1 MINKTVKR
9 FHTGRAFMKRLD
21 DFEPCSVAGRPYR
34 VVKRA
39 LDMVCAGLLL
49 AVLAIPLGVIALL
62 VRRDDGGR
70 VLFRQER
77 IGLGGKPFFMY
88 KFRTMKPGA
97 PSDVPS
103 RVQKESAYVTEVGRV
118 LRKYSLDELP
128 QLVNV
133 LKGDMSLV
141 GPRPLIVPER
151 DIHELRERFGVYSV
165 RPGLTGLAQI
175 HGRDSL
181 GAREKVLWDVT
192 YLHHFGL
199 WTDLSILLQTVPQ
212 VLGGSGGETK
222 NTRERKK

>member
-1 MINKTVKR
+1 
-9 FHTGRAFMKRLD
+9 MKRLD
-21 DFEPCSVAGRPYR
+21 DFVPCSVAGRPYQG
-34 VVKRA
+34 VKRA

-62 VRRDDGGR
+62 VRWDDGGK
-70 VLFRQER
+70 VLFCQER

-88 KFRTMKPGA
+88 KFRTMRPGA
-97 PSDVPS
+97 PSSVPS
-103 RVQKESAYVTEVGRV
+103 RAQNEPDHVTKVGRV

-141 GPRPLIVPER
+141 GPRPLIVQER
-151 DIHELRERFGVYSV
+151 DIHELRERFGVYAV

-175 HGRDSL
+175 HGRDTL

-199 WTDLSILLQTVPQ
+199 MTDLSILLQTIPQ
-212 VLGGSGGETK
+212 VLSGSGGETK
-222 NTRERKK
+222 NAKEREK